1 MIHNDLAGWAS
12 LDDKEFLKV
21 LCLEIAHHHTYYN
34 IVEYHFAVDTAIL
47 NNNEEYTRPRISSSP
62 AYSSRES
69 NEVSRPQVRSK
80 IGQFVVHTKLF

>member
-1 MIHNDLAGWAS
+1 MWDVIVLINKDVIMTLAGWAG

-47 NNNEEYTRPRISSSP
+47 NNKK
-62 AYSSRES
+62 SRLDHES
-69 NEVSRPQVRSK
+69 QVHQHIHHEK
-80 IGQFVVHTKLF
+80 ALK